1 LSESS
6 LTAGLF
12 RAGALASPRAVC
24 FVTIST
30 LSSSVLAA
38 ALFAAVALGVP
49 AAAGAP
55 GAAPAVTAPLP
66 RAGDVSLTRFVLV
79 GQGSRPAPP
88 KVTLA
93 AKPPAGVGV
102 FTWVGR
108 DGSNRTRFDLLVA
121 VVNAHATGKAPVGL
135 SLAGGR
141 YRATRTAT
149 VAGAIAPGRS
159 LICNDIYDQ
168 RLSPQALVR
177 GTVEDPAVS
186 VFGSVC
192 SLAADGPAP
201 FDFVKSFGGF
211 YCVTQF
217 VNDPSYLDG
226 VRWATSCTKPFSSAS
241 LDVGPGYEL
250 RGSRLAETHCQQAG
264 QTLTCSSA
272 AEVTTIDL
280 ILLLDPIPG
289 DSPNGTATIRRADGE
304 QLAGVQVVQYAGAH
318 QHG

>member
-1 LSESS
+1 MS
-6 LTAGLF
+6 
-12 RAGALASPRAVC
+12 
-24 FVTIST
+24 TIS
-30 LSSSVLAA
+30 SSALAA

-79 GQGSRPAPP
+79 GQGSKPAPP

-108 DGSNRTRFDLLVA
+108 DASNRARFDLLVA
-121 VVNAHATGKAPVGL
+121 VVNAQATGKSVALRLG
-135 SLAGGR
+135 GGR

-149 VAGAIAPGRS
+149 ADNAIAPGRS
-159 LICNDIYDQ
+159 LICNDIYDE
-168 RLSPQALVR
+168 RLAAQALVR
-177 GTVEDPAVS
+177 GPVKDPAVS

-241 LDVGPGYEL
+241 LDVGPGYAL
-250 RGSRLAETHCQQAG
+250 RGSRLAETHCQPAG

-272 AEVTTIDL
+272 SEVTTMDL
-280 ILLLDPIPG
+280 LLLLDPIPG
-289 DSPNGTATIRRADGE
+289 DSPNGTATIRRAGGE
-304 QLAGVQVVQYAGAH
+304 QLSGVQVVQYPGAH